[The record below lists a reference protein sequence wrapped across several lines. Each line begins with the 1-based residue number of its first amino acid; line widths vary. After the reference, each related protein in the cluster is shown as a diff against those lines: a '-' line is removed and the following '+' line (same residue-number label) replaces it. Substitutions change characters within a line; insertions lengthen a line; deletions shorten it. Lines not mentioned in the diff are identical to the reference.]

1 MNAILVIL
9 AAGIGS
15 RFGGGIKQITPVGP
29 GGEIII
35 DYSIHDALEAGFNKV
50 VFVIRQD
57 IEKDFKEIVGNRT
70 EKLCKVEYVYQEKE
84 DLPYYPACAK
94 NRKKPW
100 GTTHALWACRDA
112 VKAPFLVI
120 NADDY
125 YGKSAYKTAYDFL
138 VSNKAS
144 DERLSLGMIGFILE
158 NTLSENG
165 GVTRGICFADDD
177 GYVTR
182 VKETYN
188 VMKIGEDAYEVCDDG
203 QKNKLDKRAACS
215 MNMWCLTPDIFPIL
229 ERELVAFLKSLPD
242 DDTKSEHVLPSLI
255 GSLIEKEEAR
265 LKLFTSLDKW
275 VGVTYA
281 EDKPMV
287 IEYFKR
293 LTADGTYPE
302 KLYK

>member
-1 MNAILVIL
+1 MNATLVIL

-29 GGEIII
+29 NGEIII

-50 VFVIRQD
+50 VFVIRHE
-57 IEKDFKEIVGNRT
+57 IEKDFKEIVGYKT

-84 DLPYYPACAK
+84 DLPYYPPCAQ

-100 GTTHALWACRDA
+100 GTTHALWACRNA
-112 VKAPFLVI
+112 VKEPFLVI

-138 VSNKAS
+138 VSNGTS
-144 DERLSLGMIGFILE
+144 DDKLSLGMVGFILD

-165 GVTRGICFADDD
+165 GVTRGICFADKD
-177 GYVTR
+177 GYVTH

-188 VMKIGEDAYEVCDDG
+188 IMKIGEDAYEVTDDG
-203 QKNKLDKRAACS
+203 QKNKLDKNAACS

-229 ERELVAFLKSLPD
+229 EGELVDFLQSLPD
-242 DDTKSEHVLPSLI
+242 DDVKSEHVLPGLI
-255 GSLIEKEEAR
+255 GGLIKKREAK

-281 EDKPMV
+281 EDKPTV
-287 IEYFKR
+287 IDYFKK
-293 LTADGTYPE
+293 LTSDGVYPE
-302 KLYK
+302 GLHK